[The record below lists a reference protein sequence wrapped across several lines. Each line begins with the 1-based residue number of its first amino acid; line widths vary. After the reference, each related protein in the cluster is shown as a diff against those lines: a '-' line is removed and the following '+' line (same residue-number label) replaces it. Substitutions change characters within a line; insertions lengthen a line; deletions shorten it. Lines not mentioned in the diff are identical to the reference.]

1 MTAYENLSGN
11 SGVTAYEIGDDW
23 VKVQFQH
30 GWIYL
35 YNVESAG
42 STNVGEMKLLA
53 QSGQGLSG
61 FISRNV
67 KYNYAEKYKL

>member
-1 MTAYENLSGN
+1 MTKYENLSGN
-11 SGVTAYEIGDDW
+11 SGVTAYEIGNDW
-23 VKVQFQH
+23 IKAQFLH
-30 GWIYL
+30 EWIYL
-35 YNVESAG
+35 YTVESAG
-42 STNVGEMKLLA
+42 SSNIEEMKSLA